1 MQSASHQASPVGRW
15 LWLPGLLLIVLG
27 AVGLYFRYKAYIAVA
42 PSQISA
48 ALLCKIYPP
57 APVQSESGNSS
68 KANQAAPAEP
78 TSLTGATLK
87 LSGAPKASID
97 ETVVLSLCVQPA
109 PGLPEQRQQAL
120 KGHLLVQ
127 LSAVGLQVEP
137 HEKISP
143 VASSPEC
150 LGTAEWTMRANAPGR
165 YAAVLVPE
173 STDDQPNH
181 PVASPPKPRCDFD
194 LEHPARFDIQFQDAW
209 TSVVQKAWSPIS
221 ALLGIV
227 LVITQIMLN
236 LKQRSKTPAA

>member
-1 MQSASHQASPVGRW
+1 MI
-15 LWLPGLLLIVLG
+15 GLLLIVLG
-27 AVGLYFRYKAYIAVA
+27 AVGFYYRYKAKISSV
-42 PSQISA
+42 PSQLST

-57 APVQSESGNSS
+57 APLKSESGDSS
-68 KANQAAPAEP
+68 KAKEAAPVEP
-78 TSLTGATLK
+78 TSLTGAVLK
-87 LSGAPKASID
+87 LSGASKASID

-109 PGLPEQRQQAL
+109 PGLPEQKQQAL

-137 HEKISP
+137 REKVSP

-165 YAAVLVPE
+165 YTAVLVPE

-181 PVASPPKPRCDFD
+181 PAASPPKPRWDFD

-227 LVITQIMLN
+227 LVITQIRLN
-236 LKQRSKTPAA
+236 LQQRKKSQAG